1 MRKYY
6 EQSTSN
12 NTQKSLTTLSNKET
26 MELSFRAWVS
36 SKTDT
41 TAFNLS
47 VEELKFIGFE
57 KIK

>member
-36 SKTDT
+36 SKTET
-41 TAFNLS
+41 SSFNLS
-47 VEELKFIGFE
+47 DEELKFVGFE